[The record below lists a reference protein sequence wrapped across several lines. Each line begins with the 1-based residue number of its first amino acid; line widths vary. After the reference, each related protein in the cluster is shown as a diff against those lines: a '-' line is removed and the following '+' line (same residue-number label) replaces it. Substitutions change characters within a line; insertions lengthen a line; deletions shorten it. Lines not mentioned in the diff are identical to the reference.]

1 MLCRKLASCSIG
13 VPVLLRRLFLV
24 PSSHSMSAA
33 ALPAGDA
40 RPLNTASTKPVPEGF
55 SSVLE
60 GSASIIHET
69 GHVFYNPAQV
79 QNRDLSIACLNVFSK
94 IYRQEK
100 EALAAKRSSR
110 HAAQSTGV
118 SPTAASGEVAAVDAA
133 GEYKG
138 LRILEGAFR
147 RTLCALSDQPLFAA
161 GLSAS
166 GLRSIRY
173 AKEIPDLDF
182 VVANDMLPAGGQDFD
197 YHLCISLFD
206 FYICFLSLL
215 NMCSCRINP
224 AQPPV
229 QRHSYRESHRQ
240 SR

>member
-1 MLCRKLASCSIG
+1 
-13 VPVLLRRLFLV
+13 
-24 PSSHSMSAA
+24 MSAA

-60 GSASIIHET
+60 GSSSIIHET

-110 HAAQSTGV
+110 HAAQSTRV

-147 RTLCALSDQPLFAA
+147 RTLCAVFAPA
-161 GLSAS
+161 FTNHFTRHAS
-166 GLRSIRY
+166 TSPPPTN
-173 AKEIPDLDF
+173 APTT
-182 VVANDMLPAGGQDFD
+182 
-197 YHLCISLFD
+197 LCTNQAHP
-206 FYICFLSLL
+206 C
-215 NMCSCRINP
+215 
-224 AQPPV
+224 
-229 QRHSYRESHRQ
+229 
-240 SR
+240 